1 MESIDEKFI
10 RKIIHVD
17 MDAFYASVEQRDNP
31 ELRGKPVAVGGGKDR
46 GVVAAASYEA
56 RVFGVR
62 SAMASKIAIKKCP
75 NLVFVK
81 PNFEKYKE
89 VSDQIHEV
97 FYSFTDL
104 VEPLSL
110 DEAFLDVTENKRGY
124 ATASKIAKVIRQE
137 IFETTGLTASAGISI
152 NKFLAKVAS
161 DINKPNGQKTI
172 LPENV
177 ISFLEALPV
186 RKFFGVGQVTAN
198 TMHELGIFTGA
209 DLKKWG
215 LPDLIRNFGKAG
227 RLYYEIVRG
236 IQHSQVQPHRLRKS
250 IGAERTFDADLTNE
264 SQLLD
269 GLTSVFKIW
278 LVRLERQNIPGKTIT
293 LKLKDSSFT
302 VQTRSFSFENAVLD
316 ADVLWTKACDLLQ
329 QSPVD
334 QNIRLVGLTLSNL
347 QRETVDFP
355 KEGIQLTLDF

>member
-1 MESIDEKFI
+1 MDSIDEKFI

-31 ELRGKPVAVGGGKDR
+31 ELRGRPVAVGGSKDR

-56 RVFGVR
+56 RAFGVR

-177 ISFLEALPV
+177 IPFLEALPV

-209 DLKKWG
+209 DLKKWA
-215 LPDLIRNFGKAG
+215 LQDLIRNFGKSG
-227 RLYYEIVRG
+227 KLYFDIVRG
-236 IQHSQVQPHRLRKS
+236 VQHAQVQPHRLRKS
-250 IGAERTFDADLTNE
+250 IGAERTFDADLTDDN
-264 SQLLD
+264 QLLE
-269 GLTSVFKIW
+269 GLNDVFKIW
-278 LVRLERQNIPGKTIT
+278 LARFERQNIPGKTIA
-293 LKLKDSSFT
+293 LKLKDSTFT
-302 VQTRSFSFENAVLD
+302 IQTRSFSFENAVLD
-316 ADVLWTKACDLLQ
+316 ADVLWSKACDLLQ

-334 QNIRLVGLTLSNL
+334 KNIRLIGLTLSNL
-347 QRETVDFP
+347 QRELPEFP